1 MGEGNKEDSFGEKKS
16 IFLGNRYDFFKNLG
30 MKFNRLAKEHPM
42 SDAEVQP
49 AVSKDDTNLAM
60 IAHLLGFF
68 FWIFPGLVVWL
79 MNKDK
84 PSKAFVSEQAKE
96 ALNFQITLTLAY
108 IVSAGLSLVLI
119 GFVLLFAIWA
129 ADIIFCILAA
139 IRVSNGINYR
149 YPFTLRLLK

>member
-1 MGEGNKEDSFGEKKS
+1 
-16 IFLGNRYDFFKNLG
+16 
-30 MKFNRLAKEHPM
+30 M
-42 SDAEVQP
+42 SDAEVRSP
-49 AVSKDDTNLAM
+49 VSKDDTNLAM